1 MTSITVCKLNAL
13 FCYVQK
19 KNYFYGS
26 KSSYDA
32 AHYVNDPILRGS
44 AIPDFEALVVLF
56 RMVEVYSEV
65 INAHLHV
72 IRAL

>member
-1 MTSITVCKLNAL
+1 M
-13 FCYVQK
+13 K
-19 KNYFYGS
+19 KGS
-26 KSSYDA
+26 S
-32 AHYVNDPILRGS
+32 HYVNDPVLRGS

-72 IRAL
+72 IRAQRLR